1 MIAGASFV
9 YLASIAVVDVA
20 ATQVGGSVPIEE
32 LRTWGQVALSVLW
45 AVLGLLA
52 FVAGLQRR
60 LPELRH
66 AGLVLLGL
74 ATLKVFLVDLAALDV
89 AYRVVSLIAL
99 GLLLLAS
106 AGLWQ
111 RLQPRPDTAEPVGPV
126 PLPGD
131 PPA

>member
-1 MIAGASFV
+1 
-9 YLASIAVVDVA
+9 
-20 ATQVGGSVPIEE
+20 
-32 LRTWGQVALSVLW
+32 
-45 AVLGLLA
+45 VLGLLA